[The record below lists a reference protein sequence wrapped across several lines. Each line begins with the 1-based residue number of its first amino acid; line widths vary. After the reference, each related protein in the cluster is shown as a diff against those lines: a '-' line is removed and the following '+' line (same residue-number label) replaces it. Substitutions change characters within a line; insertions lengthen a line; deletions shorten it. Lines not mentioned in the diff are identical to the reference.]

1 MNGRARLLWRLL
13 GLLRPWWGW
22 MALGMLLALV
32 STLAGIGLLTL
43 SGWFIASM
51 AIAGAGGVALNYF
64 TPAALIRGF
73 AILRSGG
80 RYLERLVTHEATL
93 RALGGLRIWLFA
105 RLLPLAPARTGVL
118 RDAELF
124 SRLRA
129 DIDGLEHLY
138 LAVLVPLAVALAA
151 LPLVV
156 ILQAFYLWPVALLTL
171 LLALLAG
178 VLLPWWAWHR
188 GEVPGARTIEQA
200 AALRAAAADALQG
213 AAELALYGGE
223 AMLAARIA
231 GLTADQQDA
240 RATLDGLQARAGA
253 LVPLAAQLAA
263 AGSVLLGSAAL
274 RAGALAAPDLALLAL
289 LALAAFEAIAP
300 LPEALAQLGATLTA
314 AARVFALADAS
325 PAVTDANPP
334 LPLPAR
340 GDLALRDV
348 HLRYA
353 EAAPWALEGV
363 DLDLPQGHRVA
374 LLGPSGAG
382 KSSVVAA
389 LLRLYP
395 IQHGRITLGGCPLAA
410 CRGDDVRAAIAVVE
424 QRTHIFNAS
433 LLDNLLLA
441 RPDASAAMVEAAV
454 TAAQLDGFVAGL
466 PEGYDTW
473 LGEAGARLSGGEAR
487 RVAIARAL
495 LADRPILVLDEPTEG
510 LDAVTAQR
518 LYAALAPRVQGRS
531 VLVITHRLGGLGG
544 LVDTV
549 AVMESGRVRR
559 CTPAAAYP
567 AASGSGIP
575 EA

>member
-1 MNGRARLLWRLL
+1 MSGRARLLWRLL

-22 MALGMLLALV
+22 MVLGMLLALV
-32 STLAGIGLLTL
+32 STLAGIGLLTV

-51 AIAGAGGVALNYF
+51 AIAGSSGVALNYF

-151 LPLVV
+151 LPMVV
-156 ILQAFYLWPVALLTL
+156 ILQAFYQWPVALLTL

-178 VLLPWWAWHR
+178 VWLPWWAWRR
-188 GEVPGARTIEQA
+188 GEVPGASTVEHA
-200 AALRAAAADALQG
+200 AALRVATADALQG

-231 GLTADQQDA
+231 GLTTDQQDA
-240 RATLDGLQARAGA
+240 RATLDGLQALAGA
-253 LVPLAAQLAA
+253 AVPLAAQLAA
-263 AGSVLLGSAAL
+263 AGSVLLGTVAL
-274 RAGALAAPDLALLAL
+274 RAGVLAAPDLALLAL

-300 LPEALAQLGATLTA
+300 LPEALAQMGAILTA
-314 AARVFALADAS
+314 AERVFALADAD
-325 PAVTDANPP
+325 PAVVDAQSP
-334 LPLPAR
+334 LPLPVR
-340 GDLALRDV
+340 GDIALRDV

-353 EAAPWALEGV
+353 DTAPWALAGV
-363 DLDLPQGHRVA
+363 DLDLPQGRRVA
-374 LLGPSGAG
+374 LLGASGAG

-389 LLRLYP
+389 LLRFYP
-395 IQHGRITLGGCPLAA
+395 IQDGRMTLGGCPLAA

-454 TAAQLDGFVAGL
+454 TAAQLDDFVAGL

-510 LDAVTAQR
+510 LDALTARQ
-518 LYAALAPRVQGRS
+518 LYAALARRMQGRS
-531 VLVITHRLGGLGG
+531 VLVITHRPGGLGA

-549 AVMESGRVRR
+549 AEMESGRVLR
-559 CTPAAAYP
+559 CVPVADYP
-567 AASGSGIP
+567 AAGSGSPG
-575 EA
+575 A